1 MSTWAGWDDAVP
13 GFVQIDL
20 AGHERGVAWGEFC
33 FTLTVT
39 DIATGWTV
47 NPSGRAK
54 WVFEALEHVVERF
67 PLPILGS
74 TPICRHWDSSSSTST
89 CSPGGRTSRSPSPGP
104 ALGTRPW
111 EQE

>member
-1 MSTWAGWDDAVP
+1 
-13 GFVQIDL
+13 
-20 AGHERGVAWGEFC
+20 VAWGEFC
-33 FTLTVT
+33 FTLAVT

-67 PLPILGS
+67 PLPIRGS
-74 TPICRHWDSSSSTST
+74 TPIL
-89 CSPGGRTSRSPSPGP
+89 PS
-104 ALGTRPW
+104 LGFEFINEHQLTWWTQQITFTVSPW